1 MNLKW
6 CKHSWLPEMELYTV
20 EKRPP
25 FFNMEIP
32 YIPYFRWSGGVLL
45 SRWLLDNP
53 EIVKDKTVYDLGA
66 GTGIVGIASY
76 KAGASKVISID
87 RFEHSK
93 EISQKNFEHNNVV
106 ADFHVMDI
114 LDLQIED
121 KGNVL
126 FCISFGHPRNL
137 PLLRKMI
144 QFANE
149 GQEVYI
155 VYTERPEPC
164 WFPPF
169 DHIVVEEKLTPVEVE
184 NLEHSKNVIN
194 KIIKI
199 RKKTS
204 N

>member
-6 CKHSWLPEMELYTV
+6 CKHSWLPEMELFTV

-32 YIPYFRWSGGVLL
+32 FIPYFRWSGGVLL

-53 EIVKDKTVYDLGA
+53 HIVQNKTVYDLGA
-66 GTGIVGIASY
+66 GTGIVAIAAS

-87 RFEHSK
+87 RFQHSK
-93 EISQKNFEHNNVV
+93 EISEKNFQHNKVEV
-106 ADFHVMDI
+106 EFDVMDI
-114 LDLQIED
+114 LDLQIESKD
-121 KGNVL
+121 NVL

-137 PLLRKMI
+137 PLLEKMI

-155 VYTERPEPC
+155 VYTERPQPC

-169 DHIVVEEKLTPVEVE
+169 EHKVVEEKLTPVEVDG
-184 NLEHSKNVIN
+184 LEHSSHVVN

-199 RKKTS
+199 GKKQ
-204 N
+204 